1 MMKEVFKVE
10 KSFNESC
17 IKFQS
22 LVNELNEKLNERINE
37 LDVKTSF
44 IDEAKIDYERRLEA

>member
-1 MMKEVFKVE
+1 MKEVFKVE